1 LGGSDRPV
9 LWAALRGGACGLL
22 AFLACAAHQ
31 SAAAA
36 TPEERLR
43 PCLACHGENGQS
55 ETPET
60 PSLGAQPAPYLLI
73 QIFLF
78 REKLRNVETMN
89 DAVAGLSDADLS
101 TFAGAIAKLPAPRPP
116 ADGADA
122 ARLSRGRDLVHKYRC
137 NFCHGANLAGGDNV
151 PRIATQR
158 EDFLV
163 KALREYK
170 SNVRPGYDAAMAD
183 VLQPVTD
190 AEIADLAYFAA
201 RQP

>member
-1 LGGSDRPV
+1 LGGDRFAFA
-9 LWAALRGGACGLL
+9 AALQRSACGLFALL
-22 AFLACAAHQ
+22 A
-31 SAAAA
+31 SAALQASAA
-36 TPEERLR
+36 TLDERLR

-55 ETPET
+55 GTPET
-60 PSLGAQPAPYLLI
+60 PSLGAQTAPYLLI

-78 REKLRNVETMN
+78 RERLRTFEIMN
-89 DAVAGLSDADLS
+89 DAVAGLSDADLR
-101 TFAGAIAKLPAPRPP
+101 AVADAIAKLPAPQPP

-122 ARLSRGRDLVHKYRC
+122 ARLGLGRDLVHKYRC
-137 NFCHGANLAGGDNV
+137 DFCHSPNLGGHDSV

-163 KALREYK
+163 KTLREYK
-170 SNVRPGYDAAMAD
+170 SNVRPGYDASMAD

-190 AEIADLAYFAA
+190 AEIADLAYFVS

>member
-1 LGGSDRPV
+1 MR
-9 LWAALRGGACGLL
+9 RGAGGLL
-22 AFLACAAHQ
+22 ALLACATHH
-31 SAAAA
+31 SAGAA
-36 TPEERLR
+36 TLEERLR

-60 PSLGAQPAPYLLI
+60 PSLGAQTAPYLLI

-78 REKLRNVETMN
+78 REKLRPVEIMN

-101 TFAGAIAKLPAPRPP
+101 AFAEAIAKLTAPQPP
-116 ADGADA
+116 ADGADE

-137 NFCHGANLAGGDNV
+137 NFCHSANLAGRDNV

-163 KALREYK
+163 KTLREYRN
-170 SNVRPGYDAAMAD
+170 NVRPGYDASMAD

>member
-1 LGGSDRPV
+1 MR
-9 LWAALRGGACGLL
+9 RTACSLF
-22 AFLACAAHQ
+22 AVLACATHHPL
-31 SAAAA
+31 AA
-36 TPEERLR
+36 TLEARLG

-55 ETPET
+55 ATPET
-60 PSLGAQPAPYLLI
+60 PSLGAQTAPYLLI

-78 REKLRNVETMN
+78 REKLRTFEIMN

-101 TFAGAIAKLPAPRPP
+101 VFADAIAKLPAPQPP

-122 ARLSRGRDLVHKYRC
+122 VRLSRGRDLVHKYRC
-137 NFCHGANLAGGDNV
+137 DFCHSATLAGRDNV
-151 PRIATQR
+151 PRIAAQR

-163 KALREYK
+163 KTLREYK
-170 SNVRPGYDAAMAD
+170 SNARPGYDASMAD

-190 AEIADLAYFAA
+190 AEIADLAYFAS